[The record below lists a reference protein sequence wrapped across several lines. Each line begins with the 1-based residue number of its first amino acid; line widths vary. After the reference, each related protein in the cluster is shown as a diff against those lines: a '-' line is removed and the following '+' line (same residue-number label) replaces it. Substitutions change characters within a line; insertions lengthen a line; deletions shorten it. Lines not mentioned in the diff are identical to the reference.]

1 MDKGRHNRR
10 GQPLIMLVAI
20 LVSWAAMRAAVWQ
33 APFALPD
40 RAVNEGWAYRDFA
53 PRFIALSEPLGLLQH
68 IRAASVLSGSDE
80 PASAAAKSPVAAGS
94 SRTRLAAM
102 GDDDAF
108 GAPFIAEPGN
118 AHSRFIPARYDAPA
132 AANEAS
138 VPPVA
143 ISPRVAGGHQLL
155 LMAALVNLPLPEMLN
170 QSLAAAPM
178 PVSPAPRAPDAG
190 TRRWSG
196 DGWLLLRGNGAA
208 VSSGPAFASY
218 GGSQM
223 GAVVRY
229 HLAPGSSQRPALYL
243 RASAALNGAPDR
255 EVAAGL
261 SVRPLAR
268 LPVSVSAELRAS
280 NLSSNR
286 ATKARLRPAVT
297 AVTELPQFDLPGGIK
312 GEAYVQGG
320 YVGGPDATAFVDGQL
335 RAARKVVRVGAADVT
350 AGAGVWGGAQKG
362 AARVDVGP
370 SVSVGVAGDHAGA
383 RLGADWRFRVAGNAA
398 PSSGPVLT
406 LSAGF

>member
-1 MDKGRHNRR
+1 MNQNRHNRR

-20 LVSWAAMRAAVWQ
+20 LITWVAMRAAVWQ

-68 IRAASVLSGSDE
+68 VRVAPVLAGQARPAAVRAAM
-80 PASAAAKSPVAAGS
+80 PVAPAAGRVS
-94 SRTRLAAM
+94 LAAM
-102 GDDDAF
+102 DDFDAF
-108 GAPFIAEPGN
+108 AAPFIAEPGN
-118 AHSRFIPARYDAPA
+118 MRSRFIPAHYGTVAAAHDAPV
-132 AANEAS
+132 S
-138 VPPVA
+138 PVA
-143 ISPRVAGGHQLL
+143 VLPRVAGGHQLL
-155 LMAALVNLPLPEMLN
+155 LMAALANMPLPEVLS

-178 PVSPAPRAPDAG
+178 PVSAAPRVGNAG
-190 TRRWSG
+190 MRRWSG

-208 VSSGPAFASY
+208 VRSGPAFASY
-218 GGSQM
+218 GGSQI

-229 HLAPGSSQRPALYL
+229 RLAPGSQQRPALYL
-243 RASAALNGAPDR
+243 RGSAALNGAPDR

-261 SVRPLAR
+261 SLRPLAR

-280 NLSSNR
+280 NLASNR
-286 ATKARLRPAVT
+286 GSIARLRPAVT

-335 RAARKVVRVGAADVT
+335 RAARKVVRVGDAEVT
-350 AGAGVWGGAQKG
+350 VGAGVWGGAQKG